1 MSAPE
6 NGASSAPGAAR
17 RRAFRTATWLALA
30 LSLPVLG
37 YLVWREQAAPPL
49 PPPPPALGQVPAV
62 SLFERDGSTVGL
74 EALAGRPWI
83 ADFVF
88 TRCVLSCPR
97 LTREMVR
104 LRARL
109 PDPEAVRLVSFS
121 VDPEHDRPEVLA
133 AYAARYGVP
142 PDDRGWL
149 FLTGERPMVWDL
161 VREGF
166 KVTASLPE
174 PGQIVDPREP
184 ILHSTRFVLV
194 DSAGAIRGY
203 YDAFDDEAVARL
215 LGDLSL
221 VLAEEGRR

>member
-1 MSAPE
+1 MTTGPA
-6 NGASSAPGAAR
+6 GG
-17 RRAFRTATWLALA
+17 RRAFRLAIWLALV

-37 YLVWREQAAPPL
+37 YLVWRERAAPPL
-49 PPPPPALGQVPAV
+49 PPAPPPLGQVPAF
-62 SLFERDGSTVGL
+62 SLVERDGSTVTR
-74 EALAGRPWI
+74 ESLAGRPWI

-97 LTREMVR
+97 LTREMAR
-104 LRARL
+104 LRGRL
-109 PDPEAVRLVSFS
+109 PDPETVRLVSFS

-133 AYAARYGVP
+133 GYAARYGVP
-142 PDDRGWL
+142 PGDRGWL
-149 FLTGERPMVWDL
+149 FLTGERAPLWELIRD
-161 VREGF
+161 GF

-203 YDAFDDEAVARL
+203 YDAFDEEAVARL
-215 LGDLSL
+215 LGELSL
-221 VLAEEGRR
+221 LLAEEARE